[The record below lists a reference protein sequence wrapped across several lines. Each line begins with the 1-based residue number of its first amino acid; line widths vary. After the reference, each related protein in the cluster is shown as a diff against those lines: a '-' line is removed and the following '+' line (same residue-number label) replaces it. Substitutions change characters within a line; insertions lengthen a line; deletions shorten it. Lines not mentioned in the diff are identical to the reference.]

1 MTETLRLTQFSH
13 GSGCGCKI
21 APAVL
26 EDILRKSGR
35 AGHFPGLLVGYESKD
50 DAAVFRL
57 DNGTC
62 IVSTTDF
69 FTPIVDDPYTFGRAA
84 AANALSDVY
93 AMGGKPVL
101 AVAILG
107 WPVGKL
113 PADVAARVLEG
124 GRQVCSDQGI
134 PLAGGHSIDSPEPF
148 FGLAVTGVVNEQDIL
163 RNDTAREG
171 DVLLLTKPLGTGILA
186 AAMKRGK
193 LLPEHEEGLTGNLVS
208 VNTAGAELPA
218 VDGVHAVT
226 DITGFGL
233 LGHLVEMTEGSGL
246 SAEIDYNALPLLA
259 GTEAYAAQFIFPD
272 NTYRNWHAVEKKVSG
287 ITGPAFITLCDPQTN
302 GGLLI
307 AADPAS
313 VPALR
318 EIIVRHRPGM
328 PVEPVGKMVP
338 RGAADVVVHENQMK

>member
-1 MTETLRLTQFSH
+1 MTETIRLTQFSH

-26 EDILRKSGR
+26 EDILRKSGQ

-62 IVSTTDF
+62 LISTTDF
-69 FTPIVDDPYTFGRAA
+69 FTPIVDDAYTFGRAA

-93 AMGGKPVL
+93 AMGGRPVMAL
-101 AVAILG
+101 AILG
-107 WPVGKL
+107 WPVDKL
-113 PADVAARVLEG
+113 PADVAARVIEG
-124 GRQVCSDQGI
+124 GRLVCSEQGI

-148 FGLAVTGVVNEQDIL
+148 FGLAVTGVVLESGIL

-193 LLPEHEEGLTGNLVS
+193 LQPEHEAAFLDNLVS
-208 VNTAGAELPA
+208 VNAIGAALPQVA
-218 VDGVHAVT
+218 GVHAVT

-233 LGHLVEMTEGSGL
+233 LGHLAEMTEGSGL
-246 SAEIDYNALPLLA
+246 SAEIDCSALPLLPGA
-259 GTEAYAAQFIFPD
+259 EAYAAQFIFPD
-272 NTYRNWHAVEKKVSG
+272 NTYRNWNAVEKKVSG

-307 AADPAS
+307 AADPGS

-318 EIIVRHRPGM
+318 EIVSRHRPGLQ
-328 PVEPVGKMVP
+328 VSAVGNMVP
-338 RGAADVVVHENQMK
+338 RGATAIVVHENQMK